1 MNFHPYPDPIKEGTI
16 LVVKDETMKP
26 DDFLQSLT
34 KKPMSKEEKKKLK
47 DKARNEKK
55 KKREKELQ
63 NKLKD
68 EKRRK
73 KLKDNG
79 IIDVAYSIY
88 SSEAIS
94 RFIPFS
100 VKNYTLNEILVL
112 SLQSK

>member
-26 DDFLQSLT
+26 DVFLESLS
-34 KKPMSKEEKKKLK
+34 KKPLSKEEKKKIK

-68 EKRRK
+68 EKRRL
-73 KLKDNG
+73 KLKENG
-79 IIDVAYSIY
+79 IIDVAYAIY

-94 RFIPFS
+94 RLVPF
-100 VKNYTLNEILVL
+100 VNYTYNILFF
-112 SLQSK
+112 SLQRN